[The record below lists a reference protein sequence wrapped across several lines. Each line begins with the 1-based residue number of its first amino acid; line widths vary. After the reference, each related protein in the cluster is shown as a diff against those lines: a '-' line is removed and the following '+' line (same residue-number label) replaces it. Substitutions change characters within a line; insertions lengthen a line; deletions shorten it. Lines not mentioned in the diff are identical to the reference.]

1 MSEGYSEVVKT
12 AESYYDSPDADNF
25 YATVWGGE
33 DIHIGMY
40 AYDGEPV
47 FDASRR
53 TVARMAELAGLTGNE
68 RVLDIGAGYGG
79 SARYIAATYGCSV
92 VALNLSKVE
101 NERDRRMNKEQG
113 LDHLI
118 DVVDASFE
126 SLPYADASFDVVWS
140 QDAILHSGER
150 ERVLAEVARVLRPGG
165 TFVFTDPMQT
175 DDCPAGVLDP
185 ILARIH
191 LDTLGSPGFY
201 RQTNG
206 ALGLREEVFEEHAAQ
221 LPNHYGSIL
230 RELEQRDASGELDGL
245 VSSDYRDRMR
255 SGLRH
260 WVEGGRNGY
269 LTWGVFIFR
278 KPAD

>member
-126 SLPYADASFDVVWS
+126 SLPYEDASFDVVWS

-150 ERVLAEVARVLRPGG
+150 DRVLAEVARVLRPGG

-230 RELEQRDASGELDGL
+230 RELEQRDASGALDGL
-245 VSSDYRDRMR
+245 VSPDYRDRMR

>member
-1 MSEGYSEVVKT
+1 
-12 AESYYDSPDADNF
+12 
-25 YATVWGGE
+25 
-33 DIHIGMY
+33 
-40 AYDGEPV
+40 
-47 FDASRR
+47 
-53 TVARMAELAGLTGNE
+53 
-68 RVLDIGAGYGG
+68 
-79 SARYIAATYGCSV
+79 
-92 VALNLSKVE
+92 
-101 NERDRRMNKEQG
+101 
-113 LDHLI
+113 
-118 DVVDASFE
+118 
-126 SLPYADASFDVVWS
+126 
-140 QDAILHSGER
+140 
-150 ERVLAEVARVLRPGG
+150 
-165 TFVFTDPMQT
+165 MQT

-230 RELEQRDASGELDGL
+230 RELEQRDASGALDGL
-245 VSSDYRDRMR
+245 VSPDYRDRMR